1 MELPENADLLNALK
15 SSDWELHHLP
25 NIRETNDWNSVIGPT
40 PQQLVRIK
48 NILFPPAP
56 VPAPAPQS
64 KYCNA
69 IKFIRRKYPN
79 IIIN

>member
-1 MELPENADLLNALK
+1 MELPENADLVNALK
-15 SSDWELHHLP
+15 TSGWELQHLP

-56 VPAPAPQS
+56 APAPQS

-69 IKFIRRKYPN
+69 IKFILRKYPY
-79 IIIN
+79 IVIN

>member
-48 NILFPPAP
+48 NILFPPAS
-56 VPAPAPQS
+56 APAPQS

-69 IKFIRRKYPN
+69 IKYIRHKDPN
-79 IIIN
+79 IVMN